1 MVNKFIA
8 QCLEMFENEDV
19 KNQCKTIIRPII
31 EILIYELM
39 PYLYFITFFVI
50 VCFII
55 NLATLV
61 ILFKKKTNLTKLL

>member
-61 ILFKKKTNLTKLL
+61 ILFKKKTNLTKLI

>member
-8 QCLEMFENEDV
+8 QCLEMFENDEV
-19 KNQCKTIIRPII
+19 KNQCKTIVRPII

-61 ILFKKKTNLTKLL
+61 ILFKKKTNLTKLI

>member
-8 QCLEMFENEDV
+8 QCLEMFENQEV

-61 ILFKKKTNLTKLL
+61 ILFKKKTNFAKLI

>member
-8 QCLEMFENEDV
+8 QCLEMFENDEV

-61 ILFKKKTNLTKLL
+61 ILFKKKTNLTKLI

>member
-1 MVNKFIA
+1 MVNKFIT
-8 QCLEMFENEDV
+8 QCLEMFENEEV

-61 ILFKKKTNLTKLL
+61 ILFKKKTNFSKLI

>member
-1 MVNKFIA
+1 MVNKFVA

-61 ILFKKKTNLTKLL
+61 ILFKKKNNLTKLL

>member
-8 QCLEMFENEDV
+8 QCLEMFENQEV

-61 ILFKKKTNLTKLL
+61 ILFKKKTNLTKLI

>member
-61 ILFKKKTNLTKLL
+61 ILFKKKTNFAKLM